1 MDRIIRATAGDGA
14 IKMAVINAR
23 DTVERARQIHG
34 CAPTACAALGRTLC
48 AASLMGQD
56 MKEENAALT
65 IRINGNGP
73 LGGIVAVSDCEGNVR
88 GYVGNPATELPLRS
102 DGKLNVG
109 AAVGRDGMFTVSRDI
124 GLREPYVGSTE
135 LVSGEIAED
144 LSAYLVE
151 SEQIPAACGLGVLV
165 DTDHSVKA
173 AGGFLVQLMPGAPE
187 ELITKLEDNIF
198 MMDQLTTI
206 LDEDGADAILP
217 QVMRGLEPE
226 TVLRHPMAYRCACSR
241 ARVEQA
247 LRQCGVQELQDMIA
261 DGKNTQVHCQFC
273 DAEYVFTPAQLQ
285 TLLDAENA
293 DAATD

>member
-124 GLREPYVGSTE
+124 GLREPYIGSVE

-144 LSAYLVE
+144 LTAYLLE
-151 SEQIPAACGLGVLV
+151 SEQIRRPRVRSVYSWIPTARSKRRAASSSSSC
-165 DTDHSVKA
+165 
-173 AGGFLVQLMPGAPE
+173 
-187 ELITKLEDNIF
+187 
-198 MMDQLTTI
+198 
-206 LDEDGADAILP
+206 
-217 QVMRGLEPE
+217 
-226 TVLRHPMAYRCACSR
+226 
-241 ARVEQA
+241 
-247 LRQCGVQELQDMIA
+247 
-261 DGKNTQVHCQFC
+261 
-273 DAEYVFTPAQLQ
+273 PAQRRRSSPGSRTTFL
-285 TLLDAENA
+285 
-293 DAATD
+293 

>member
-65 IRINGNGP
+65 IRINGGGP
-73 LGGIVAVSDCEGNVR
+73 LGGIVAVSDCDGNVR

-124 GLREPYVGSTE
+124 GLREPYIGSVE

-144 LSAYLVE
+144 LTAYLLE
-151 SEQIPAACGLGVLV
+151 SEQVPSACALGVLV
-165 DTDHSVKA
+165 DTDCTVKA
-173 AGGFLVQLMPGAPE
+173 AGGFIVLGLLLALMNHLAAWKARRQGAPAP
-187 ELITKLEDNIF
+187 LPVS
-198 MMDQLTTI
+198 MDC
-206 LDEDGADAILP
+206 
-217 QVMRGLEPE
+217 
-226 TVLRHPMAYRCACSR
+226 RHCT
-241 ARVEQA
+241 
-247 LRQCGVQELQDMIA
+247 LCGH
-261 DGKNTQVHCQFC
+261 GKEV
-273 DAEYVFTPAQLQ
+273 AK
-285 TLLDAENA
+285 
-293 DAATD
+293 